1 LQDCQGRRIRAPGHE
16 VPIIAAD
23 GRQWVGAMDN
33 AGMKGILIR
42 VSVVSGVVILG
53 LIGVKAAQYWGK
65 KTTPTPDKI
74 AAAKKESKKLTDAA
88 KSGASQL
95 MAAAEEAV
103 SDATAQ
109 VSQEDPFQTTTKFV
123 AAPPPEDRYADYRQ
137 AGEQIEAAA
146 TEAVEE
152 AGNFISEAAEN
163 LAPVTPVAEAEPGF
177 ENNAPI
183 QAAND
188 AEPADTAAPAP
199 VADNRYSEW
208 QGEQSE
214 APHDPVV
221 TEEPAAAQPY
231 EPAQNEA
238 VVESQSEQPA
248 TEETSTAPREIAAA
262 PIEEQSSA
270 REFEPT
276 PAEPRRWEDQPVAD
290 APSASK
296 AASEPTVAAAP
307 RASRLQSG
315 AVSAGVPGDPELEKE
330 QGAAL
335 VIHKT
340 GPPEVQLGIETAY
353 EIRVQNVGDAAA
365 HDVEIHDVAPQGAD
379 LVATQPRIA
388 PGPNGEL
395 VWSLGTLAPGEE
407 ITVQMRVTPRTEG
420 EIGSVARVFFSADA
434 AVRTLVTRPVL
445 ELAVEAPKSVLSG
458 ERAQLFV
465 RVTNTGTGVA
475 TGVILE
481 NIVPAGFEHP
491 AGESL
496 EYRVGTLKPRESKE
510 LPLTLSAVKP
520 MEATNVVSVRAD
532 GDILVEQRT
541 AIAVV
546 APELKVEMQGP
557 RRRFLDRDAT
567 YTLAVSNPGT
577 APAKE
582 IELVTFLAPG
592 MEFVSADSAG
602 QYDPQTRAVYWLL
615 DELPPNE
622 MGNVTV
628 TARPTKPGEH
638 VLRVE
643 GRAQRG
649 LEDVEEQPILVEGL
663 AAVEFQVIDLSDP
676 VEIGG
681 EAAYEIVVK
690 NGGTKAASDVEIV
703 AMLPVEMQLVAAEG
717 PVRHKIA
724 GQKVVFEPIPTLAPG
739 DSVTLQ
745 LTAKTLEAG
754 DARLQVK
761 LLTADMQSPVT
772 KEENTKIFGDE

>member
-1 LQDCQGRRIRAPGHE
+1 
-16 VPIIAAD
+16 
-23 GRQWVGAMDN
+23 MDN
-33 AGMKGILIR
+33 AGMKRILIR

-65 KTTPTPDKI
+65 KSAPTPDKI
-74 AAAKKESKKLTDAA
+74 AAAKNESKKLTEAA
-88 KSGASQL
+88 KSSASHL

-103 SDATAQ
+103 NEATAN
-109 VSQEDPFQTTTKFV
+109 VSETDPFQTTAKFV
-123 AAPPPEDRYADYRQ
+123 AAPPPDDRYADYRQ
-137 AGEQIEAAA
+137 AEEHIEAAA
-146 TEAVEE
+146 NEVVEE
-152 AGNFISEAAEN
+152 AGNLISDAAEN
-163 LAPVTPVAEAEPGF
+163 LVPVAPVANAETDFDNSTP
-177 ENNAPI
+177 N
-183 QAAND
+183 QAAD
-188 AEPADTAAPAP
+188 DTAPADEASPAPA
-199 VADNRYSEW
+199 ADNRYSEW

-214 APHDPVV
+214 TPHEPVV
-221 TEEPAAAQPY
+221 AEEPAATQPY
-231 EPAQNEA
+231 ESSQEA
-238 VVESQSEQPA
+238 PTAASQGEEPA
-248 TEETSTAPREIAAA
+248 TEDNSAAQRAIVAA
-262 PIEEQSSA
+262 PGEEQNNASK
-270 REFEPT
+270 FEPT
-276 PAEPRRWEDQPVAD
+276 PAEPRRWDNEPIAD
-290 APSASK
+290 APSAPE
-296 AASEPTVAAAP
+296 AMSERAVAAAP
-307 RASRLQSG
+307 RATRLQSG

-353 EIRVQNVGDAAA
+353 EIRVQNVGDAPA

-445 ELAVEAPKSVLSG
+445 ELSVEAPKSVLSG

-475 TGVILE
+475 TGVSLE
-481 NIVPAGFEHP
+481 EIVPAGFEHP
-491 AGESL
+491 AGASL

-510 LPLTLSAVKP
+510 LPLTLSAVRP

-546 APELKVEMQGP
+546 APELKVELQGP

-690 NGGTKAASDVEIV
+690 NGGTKAASNVEIV

-724 GQKVVFEPIPTLAPG
+724 GQKVAFEPIPTLAPG
-739 DSVTLQ
+739 DTVTLQ

-761 LLTADMQSPVT
+761 LLTTDMQSPVT